1 MKKLQKQSTISKQK
15 KTIPTILLEEKAKLI
30 VSSTALNEI
39 SYLHHKIGSTEWS
52 GIALINVKGDL
63 DNIGELKCIVE
74 HVYPNNIGS
83 GHFTSYN
90 SKDSKIH
97 LDILKDIPE
106 AEDLKLG
113 FVHSHHS
120 MDTFFSGT
128 DTSELVENSENYNW
142 LLSLIVNFAND
153 YSARIAFRG
162 TREIEVSGNTK
173 SKLFFKNRFGKY
185 ISKVDNKDNTQ
196 KIKQDVVF
204 MADFDIEIESE
215 SEWLNNR
222 ISKLFKVKKEEEI
235 KRKNQYQN
243 SFGFQKSLF
252 RETDFKNYINNDDDI
267 IDRLARTHI
276 INENKYH
283 DIELCKKIL
292 INSLSENDVK
302 IIKDQIKNRGIYIN
316 DIVNYLNDQYDTPEF
331 SADEIGNGYI
341 NNKNGD
347 IEEIKDYVYAI
358 TKTIQTFYDNENG
371 VNTDKV
377 KFEDYVD
384 SCLESLNVGLIPYQN
399 SDVIRHLTM
408 HVNDEIN
415 DYIINTMEE
424 ETYG

>member
-1 MKKLQKQSTISKQK
+1 
-15 KTIPTILLEEKAKLI
+15 LLEEKAKLI

-113 FVHSHHS
+113 FIHSHHS

-215 SEWLNNR
+215 FEWLKNR
-222 ISKLFKVKKEEEI
+222 ISKLFKIKEEEER
-235 KRKNQYQN
+235 KRKIQSKN

-252 RETDFKNYINNDDDI
+252 PGTGFDDFTNYTNNDDDNI
-267 IDRLARTHI
+267 IDGLMKRNMIKETR
-276 INENKYH
+276 YD

-292 INSLSENDVK
+292 INSLPENDIR
-302 IIKDQIKNRGIYIN
+302 IIKTQVKNRGIYIN
-316 DIVNYLNDQYDTPEF
+316 DIVNHLDDQYDTPEF

-341 NNKNGD
+341 NNKNAD
-347 IEEIKDYVYAI
+347 IEEIKNYVYNI
-358 TKTIQTFYDNENG
+358 TEHIEIFYNNENG
-371 VNTDKV
+371 VNSDKV

-384 SCLESLNVGLIPYQN
+384 SCLQSLNVGLLPYQN
-399 SDVIRHLTM
+399 RDVIRHLTM
-408 HVNDEIN
+408 HINDEIN